1 MRNKVNVGA
10 GLDPPVIYCIDLLWR
25 DGQDPTYSK
34 MKSNY
39 FIFKSVKRDGFVA
52 IEKSRIDAIL
62 KKYENPE
69 ESLIAVLQDVQ
80 AVDGY
85 ISRES
90 VEYITEISGIPSAR
104 IMGVASFYAGFR
116 LKPVGKYRIMV
127 CMGTAC
133 HVNGAE
139 RVGDTVK
146 RVLGIEEGDVTED
159 GLFSWEEVACLG
171 CCSISPAMMIN
182 DTAYGKLTPDKV
194 TDIINSIREG
204 ENK

>member
-1 MRNKVNVGA
+1 M
-10 GLDPPVIYCIDLLWR
+10 
-25 DGQDPTYSK
+25 
-34 MKSNY
+34 
-39 FIFKSVKRDGFVA
+39 KRDGIVA
-52 IEKSRIDAIL
+52 ITKSQIDKIFE
-62 KKYENPE
+62 KYENPE
-69 ESLIAVLQDVQ
+69 ESLIAVLQEVQ
-80 AVDGY
+80 GIEGY
-85 ISRES
+85 ISRDS
-90 VEYITEISGIPSAR
+90 VEYITELRGIPSAR

-146 RVLGIEEGDVTED
+146 RVLGIEEGDVTDD

-182 DTAYGKLTPDKV
+182 DTAYGKLTPDMV
-194 TDIINSIREG
+194 TDIINTIRE
-204 ENK
+204 EEMK

>member
-1 MRNKVNVGA
+1 MMAKNFS
-10 GLDPPVIYCIDLLWR
+10 YID
-25 DGQDPTYSK
+25 T
-34 MKSNY
+34 
-39 FIFKSVKRDGFVA
+39 
-52 IEKSRIDAIL
+52 IL
-62 KKYENPE
+62 KKYSNPE

-80 AVDGY
+80 GVDGY

-90 VEYITEISGIPSAR
+90 VEYLTEKTGIPSSR

-133 HVNGAE
+133 HVNGSQ
-139 RVGDTVK
+139 RIGDTVK
-146 RVLGIEEGDVTED
+146 RVLGIDEGDVTED

-182 DTAYGKLTPDKV
+182 DTAYGNLTQDKV
-194 TDIINSIREG
+194 VSIIEKIRE
-204 ENK
+204 EESK

>member
-1 MRNKVNVGA
+1 MSDK
-10 GLDPPVIYCIDLLWR
+10 LMQI
-25 DGQDPTYSK
+25 
-34 MKSNY
+34 KS
-39 FIFKSVKRDGFVA
+39 I
-52 IEKSRIDAIL
+52 IEKYS
-62 KKYENPE
+62 NPE

-80 AVDGY
+80 NDMGY
-85 ISRES
+85 ISREA
-90 VEYITEISGIPSAR
+90 VECITELTGIPSSR

-139 RVGDTVK
+139 RIGDTVG
-146 RVLGIEEGDVTED
+146 RVLGIEAGDVTED

-182 DTAYGKLTPDKV
+182 DTAYGNLTPDKV
-194 TDIINSIREG
+194 KSIIDSIRE
-204 ENK
+204 EEAK

>member
-1 MRNKVNVGA
+1 
-10 GLDPPVIYCIDLLWR
+10 
-25 DGQDPTYSK
+25 
-34 MKSNY
+34 MKEG
-39 FIFKSVKRDGFVA
+39 GFMT
-52 IEKSRIDAIL
+52 EKEIISIDAIL
-62 KKYENPE
+62 EKYSNPE
-69 ESLIAVLQDVQ
+69 ESLIAILQDVQ
-80 AVDGY
+80 NLLGY
-85 ISRES
+85 IREDA
-90 VEYITEISGIPSAR
+90 VKYITEKTGIASSR

-139 RVGDTVK
+139 RIGDTVK

-182 DTAYGKLTPDKV
+182 DTAYGTLTQEKV
-194 TDIINSIREG
+194 VSIINSIKEEEG
-204 ENK
+204 K

>member
-1 MRNKVNVGA
+1 M
-10 GLDPPVIYCIDLLWR
+10 
-25 DGQDPTYSK
+25 
-34 MKSNY
+34 
-39 FIFKSVKRDGFVA
+39 A
-52 IEKSRIDAIL
+52 IEKSQIDSIL
-62 KKYENPE
+62 NSYANPE

-80 AVDGY
+80 AVEGY

-90 VEYITEISGIPSAR
+90 VEYITEKTGIASSR

-133 HVNGAE
+133 HVNGSE
-139 RVGDTVK
+139 RIGDTVA
-146 RVLGIEEGDVTED
+146 RELGIEAGDVTDD

-194 TDIINSIREG
+194 VKIINSIRE
-204 ENK
+204 EEQK

>member
-1 MRNKVNVGA
+1 MTE
-10 GLDPPVIYCIDLLWR
+10 I
-25 DGQDPTYSK
+25 
-34 MKSNY
+34 MKKEMDS
-39 FIFKSVKRDGFVA
+39 IFQ
-52 IEKSRIDAIL
+52 
-62 KKYENPE
+62 KYENPE

-80 AVDGY
+80 KINGY
-85 ISRES
+85 ISEEAVS
-90 VEYITEISGIPSAR
+90 YITLKTGIPSSR

-146 RVLGIEEGDVTED
+146 RILNIEEGDVTED

-171 CCSISPAMMIN
+171 CCSIAPAMMIN
-182 DTAYGKLTPDKV
+182 DTAYGTLTPDKV
-194 TDIINSIREG
+194 QKIIDSIRE
-204 ENK
+204 EESK

>member
-1 MRNKVNVGA
+1 MSEALKNNVYKI
-10 GLDPPVIYCIDLLWR
+10 L
-25 DGQDPTYSK
+25 
-34 MKSNY
+34 
-39 FIFKSVKRDGFVA
+39 
-52 IEKSRIDAIL
+52 EK
-62 KKYENPE
+62 YNNPE
-69 ESLIAVLQDVQ
+69 ENLIAVLQEVQ
-80 AVDGY
+80 GVFGY

-90 VEYITEISGIPSAR
+90 VEYITEKTGIPSSR

-139 RVGDTVK
+139 RIGDTVK
-146 RVLGIEEGDVTED
+146 RELGVEAGDITED

-182 DTAYGKLTPDKV
+182 DTAYGNLTPDKV
-194 TDIINSIREG
+194 VSIINELRE
-204 ENK
+204 EQAK

>member
-1 MRNKVNVGA
+1 MSKTN
-10 GLDPPVIYCIDLLWR
+10 ID
-25 DGQDPTYSK
+25 S
-34 MKSNY
+34 
-39 FIFKSVKRDGFVA
+39 I
-52 IEKSRIDAIL
+52 IEK
-62 KKYENPE
+62 YNNPE
-69 ESLIAVLQDVQ
+69 ENLIAVLQEVQ
-80 AVDGY
+80 GVFGY

-90 VEYITEISGIPSAR
+90 VEYITEKTGIPSSR

-139 RVGDTVK
+139 RIGDTVK
-146 RVLGIEEGDVTED
+146 RELGVEAGDITED

-182 DTAYGKLTPDKV
+182 DTAYGNLTPDKV
-194 TDIINSIREG
+194 VSIINELRE
-204 ENK
+204 EQSK

>member
-1 MRNKVNVGA
+1 MSDIALNIK
-10 GLDPPVIYCIDLLWR
+10 LI
-25 DGQDPTYSK
+25 
-34 MKSNY
+34 
-39 FIFKSVKRDGFVA
+39 
-52 IEKSRIDAIL
+52 IEKYS
-62 KKYENPE
+62 NPE

-80 AVDGY
+80 NDMGY
-85 ISRES
+85 ISREA
-90 VEYITEISGIPSAR
+90 VECITEITGIPSSR

-139 RVGDTVK
+139 RIGDSVG
-146 RVLGIEEGDVTED
+146 RILGIEEGDVTED

-182 DTAYGKLTPDKV
+182 DTAYGNLTPDKV
-194 TDIINSIREG
+194 KSIIDSIRE
-204 ENK
+204 EEAK

>member
-1 MRNKVNVGA
+1 MMAKNFS
-10 GLDPPVIYCIDLLWR
+10 YID
-25 DGQDPTYSK
+25 T
-34 MKSNY
+34 
-39 FIFKSVKRDGFVA
+39 
-52 IEKSRIDAIL
+52 IL
-62 KKYENPE
+62 KKYSNPE

-80 AVDGY
+80 GVDGN

-90 VEYITEISGIPSAR
+90 VEYLTEKTGIPSSR

-133 HVNGAE
+133 HVNGSQ
-139 RVGDTVK
+139 RIGDTVK

-182 DTAYGKLTPDKV
+182 DTAYGNLTQEKV
-194 TDIINSIREG
+194 ASIIEKIRE
-204 ENK
+204 EESK

>member
-1 MRNKVNVGA
+1 MMAKNFG
-10 GLDPPVIYCIDLLWR
+10 YID
-25 DGQDPTYSK
+25 T
-34 MKSNY
+34 
-39 FIFKSVKRDGFVA
+39 
-52 IEKSRIDAIL
+52 IL
-62 KKYENPE
+62 KKYNNPE
-69 ESLIAVLQDVQ
+69 ESLIAVLQDIQ
-80 AVDGY
+80 GVDGY

-90 VEYITEISGIPSAR
+90 VEYLTEKTGIPSSR

-133 HVNGAE
+133 HVNGSQ
-139 RVGDTVK
+139 RIGDTVK

-182 DTAYGKLTPDKV
+182 DTAYGNLTQEKV
-194 TDIINSIREG
+194 ASIIEKIRE
-204 ENK
+204 EESK

>member
-1 MRNKVNVGA
+1 M
-10 GLDPPVIYCIDLLWR
+10 
-25 DGQDPTYSK
+25 T
-34 MKSNY
+34 
-39 FIFKSVKRDGFVA
+39 
-52 IEKSRIDAIL
+52 EKEIISIDAIL
-62 KKYENPE
+62 EKYSNPE
-69 ESLIAVLQDVQ
+69 ESLIAILQDVQ
-80 AVDGY
+80 NLLGY
-85 ISRES
+85 IREDA
-90 VEYITEISGIPSAR
+90 VKYITEKTGIASSR

-139 RVGDTVK
+139 RIGDTVK

-182 DTAYGKLTPDKV
+182 DTAYGTLTQEKV
-194 TDIINSIREG
+194 VSIINSIKEEEG
-204 ENK
+204 K

>member
-1 MRNKVNVGA
+1 MAENLKVN
-10 GLDPPVIYCIDLLWR
+10 ID
-25 DGQDPTYSK
+25 
-34 MKSNY
+34 N
-39 FIFKSVKRDGFVA
+39 
-52 IEKSRIDAIL
+52 IL
-62 KKYENPE
+62 RKYDNTE

-80 AVDGY
+80 SFNGY
-85 ISRES
+85 ISREC
-90 VEYITEISGIPSAR
+90 VEYITEKTGIPSSR

-139 RVGDTVK
+139 RIGDSVK
-146 RVLGIEEGDVTED
+146 RFLGIDAGDVTDD

-182 DTAYGKLTPDKV
+182 DTAYGNLTPDMV
-194 TDIINSIREG
+194 GQIIDSIRES
-204 ENK
+204 EAK

>member
-1 MRNKVNVGA
+1 M
-10 GLDPPVIYCIDLLWR
+10 
-25 DGQDPTYSK
+25 
-34 MKSNY
+34 
-39 FIFKSVKRDGFVA
+39 A

-80 AVDGY
+80 GIEGF

-133 HVNGAE
+133 HVNGGE
-139 RVGDTVK
+139 RVADTL
-146 RVLGIEEGDVTED
+146 RRTLGIEAGDITED

-182 DTAYGKLTPDKV
+182 DTAYGKLTSEKV
-194 TDIINSIREG
+194 VEILESIKEQ
-204 ENK
+204 EAVK

>member
-1 MRNKVNVGA
+1 MMAK
-10 GLDPPVIYCIDLLWR
+10 DFSYID
-25 DGQDPTYSK
+25 T
-34 MKSNY
+34 
-39 FIFKSVKRDGFVA
+39 
-52 IEKSRIDAIL
+52 IL
-62 KKYENPE
+62 KKYSNPE

-80 AVDGY
+80 GVDGY

-90 VEYITEISGIPSAR
+90 VEYLTEKTGIPSSR

-133 HVNGAE
+133 HVNGSQ
-139 RVGDTVK
+139 RIGDTVK

-182 DTAYGKLTPDKV
+182 DTAYGNLTQEKV
-194 TDIINSIREG
+194 ASIIEKIRE
-204 ENK
+204 EESK

>member
-1 MRNKVNVGA
+1 MA
-10 GLDPPVIYCIDLLWR
+10 GITKSQID
-25 DGQDPTYSK
+25 K
-34 MKSNY
+34 
-39 FIFKSVKRDGFVA
+39 
-52 IEKSRIDAIL
+52 IL
-62 KKYENPE
+62 EKYENPE

-80 AVDGY
+80 SVDGY

-90 VEYITEISGIPSAR
+90 VEYITEKSGISSAR

-139 RVGDTVK
+139 RIGDTVK
-146 RVLGIEEGDVTED
+146 RVLGIEAGDVTED

-182 DTAYGKLTPDKV
+182 STAYGNLTPDKV
-194 TDIINSIREG
+194 QNIINSIREG

>member
-1 MRNKVNVGA
+1 MSDK
-10 GLDPPVIYCIDLLWR
+10 LMQI
-25 DGQDPTYSK
+25 
-34 MKSNY
+34 KS
-39 FIFKSVKRDGFVA
+39 I
-52 IEKSRIDAIL
+52 IEKYS
-62 KKYENPE
+62 NPE

-80 AVDGY
+80 NDMGY
-85 ISRES
+85 ISREA
-90 VEYITEISGIPSAR
+90 VECITELTGIPSSR

-139 RVGDTVK
+139 RIGDTVG
-146 RVLGIEEGDVTED
+146 RVLGIDAGDVTED

-182 DTAYGKLTPDKV
+182 DTAYGNLTPDKV
-194 TDIINSIREG
+194 KSIIDSIRE
-204 ENK
+204 EDAK

>member
-1 MRNKVNVGA
+1 MAAINKNQ
-10 GLDPPVIYCIDLLWR
+10 ID
-25 DGQDPTYSK
+25 S
-34 MKSNY
+34 
-39 FIFKSVKRDGFVA
+39 
-52 IEKSRIDAIL
+52 IL
-62 KKYENPE
+62 KKYPNAE

-80 AVDGY
+80 ASEGY
-85 ISRES
+85 ISREA
-90 VEYITEISGIPSAR
+90 VEYITEKTGVPSSR

-146 RVLGIEEGDVTED
+146 RELGIEAGDVTDD

-194 TDIINSIREG
+194 VSIINSIREG
-204 ENK
+204 EAK